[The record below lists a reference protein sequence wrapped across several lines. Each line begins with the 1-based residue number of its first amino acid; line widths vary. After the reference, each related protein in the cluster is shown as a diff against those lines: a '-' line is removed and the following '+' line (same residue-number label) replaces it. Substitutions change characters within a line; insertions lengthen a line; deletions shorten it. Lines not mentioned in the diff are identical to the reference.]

1 MKELDVL
8 RSIHNVRYGLSNIGQ
23 EIQDVRGVLST
34 LELIALNSIA
44 KDETSLV
51 DVYSAVVQKLP
62 KKSRMKEDDK
72 FWRDEN
78 GALYCKDDK
87 SLEGVMDLFSQIGL
101 KMWET
106 YRIDGDEAYYVTYP
120 EG

>member
-8 RSIHNVRYGLSNIGQ
+8 RTIHNVRYGLSNIGQ
-23 EIQDVRGVLST
+23 EVQDIRSTLST
-34 LELIALNSIA
+34 LELLTLNSMA

-62 KKSRMKEDDK
+62 EKSRMSEDDK

-78 GALYCKDDK
+78 GALYCKDDQ
-87 SLEGVMDLFSQIGL
+87 SLEGVMDLFTQIGL

>member
-1 MKELDVL
+1 MTELDVL
-8 RSIHNVRYGLSNIGQ
+8 RSIHNVRYGLTNISQ
-23 EIQDVRGVLST
+23 EIQDVRSVIST
-34 LELIALNSIA
+34 LELLTLNSMA

-62 KKSRMKEDDK
+62 EKSRMKEGDR

-78 GALYCKDDK
+78 GALYCKDDQ
-87 SLEGVMDLFSQIGL
+87 SLEGVMDLFTQIGL

-120 EG
+120 EN

>member
-1 MKELDVL
+1 MTELDVL
-8 RSIHNVRYGLSNIGQ
+8 RSIHNVRYGLLNIGQ

-34 LELIALNSIA
+34 LELLALNSVA

-62 KKSRMKEDDK
+62 EKSRMKEDDK

-87 SLEGVMDLFSQIGL
+87 SLEGIMDLFSQIGL

-106 YRIDGDEAYYVTYP
+106 YRIDDDEAYYVTYP
-120 EG
+120 EI